1 METYAVIGRTDNRVY
16 LAPVDDA
23 PFDIVVIDADDPRVV
38 IVDMVVDESFL
49 NAKERIA

>member
-23 PFDIVVIDADDPRVV
+23 PIDVVVMDVMDFNDDPQM
-38 IVDMVVDESFL
+38 IVVDE
-49 NAKERIA
+49 